1 MIVKDRNTGKYMI
14 IKKNSNDYYNRFL
27 NTVYGISLSK
37 TNICYVNIIKNKI
50 IELYG
55 V

>member
-1 MIVKDRNTGKYMI
+1 MI
-14 IKKNSNDYYNRFL
+14 IKDRKSDKYRILKNNNDYYNRFL
-27 NTVYGISLSK
+27 SNVYGISLMQ